1 MSERDALL
9 RAVCENPGDDTVRL
23 AFADWCDE
31 NGEPDRAAFVRLDVS
46 GAPTP
51 RPTVGQM
58 RKWGWWTPPHPPT
71 AYYRAKSRE
80 WVVHSRRARWAGS
93 ECFKVVVHRGF
104 PSFVV
109 CSPQSLS
116 DAVAGGWS
124 PAPVE
129 AQLYSGTPA
138 LSSDGYAFW
147 SYPPDY
153 HLPFRCDP
161 RNPHLLPRALFDL
174 LDGYD
179 AAPAGMRGYRGPGAV
194 RRAIRAANAAAAR
207 LLAA

>member
-9 RAVCENPGDDTVRL
+9 RAVCADPADDTVRL
-23 AFADWCDE
+23 AFADWCEE
-31 NGEPDRAAFVRLDVS
+31 NGEPDRAAFVRADVA
-46 GAPTP
+46 GFLP
-51 RPTVGQM
+51 RNLTVRLM
-58 RKWGWWTPPHPPT
+58 RRWGWWTLPHSP
-71 AYYRAKSRE
+71 AVYVRAKSRE
-80 WVVHSRRARWAGS
+80 WVVQSRRARWTGA
-93 ECFKVVVHRGF
+93 EYFKVVVHRGF

-129 AQLYSGTPA
+129 VRLYSGMPA
-138 LSSDGYAFW
+138 GSSDGYAFW

-179 AAPAGMRGYRGPGAV
+179 ASPAGMRGYRGPGAV
-194 RRAIRAANAAAAR
+194 TRALKAANAAAAR
-207 LLAA
+207 LLSA